1 MLQLKNLIHQKLS
14 HAQPHLQKLYVNY
27 RAGSGTLLKDGDY
40 LALYPSLE
48 SGPVVLIIATPWE
61 LCVHDHNQ
69 RIHTITVPSS
79 TPEVSHVLIIQVIL
93 VPFLLVDL
101 HYCRT

>member
-1 MLQLKNLIHQKLS
+1 MLQLKNLIHRKLS

-40 LALYPSLE
+40 LTLYPSLE

-69 RIHTITVPSS
+69 RIHTITIPSS
-79 TPEVSHVLIIQVIL
+79 TPEVSNVLIAQVTNTISACRL
-93 VPFLLVDL
+93 TLL
-101 HYCRT
+101 